1 MNAVDILKYGQ
12 QTVLHT
18 LEEFPEAAVEKPGAC
33 GVWSVKDIIA
43 HLASYEQVLVDVLA
57 TFGSLQPTPYLNK
70 FTEPGGQ
77 FNDTEV
83 DLRKARTMPEVLAE
97 FNDAHAQVMSLATQI
112 SSERFRQ
119 TGTLPWYGMEYA
131 LDDFLAYTF
140 YGHKREHSAQ
150 IAAFRDYLRREAAV
164 PENVL
169 TATTIEVVKELE
181 EALNRRDVDAFM
193 ALITDDCVFEN
204 TSPPPDGERYE
215 GRSAIRAFLEDFF
228 HATPSIDFQ
237 TEDLFA
243 SGNRCVVRW
252 VFHWI
257 NSAGEHGHIRGVDV
271 IHIQNGK
278 MAEDFAY
285 VKG

>member
-1 MNAVDILKYGQ
+1 MNAVAILKYGQ
-12 QTVLHT
+12 QTVLQT

-43 HLASYEQVLVDVLA
+43 HLASYEEVLVDVLA
-57 TFGSLQPTPYLNK
+57 TFGSLQPTPNLNK

-83 DLRKARTMPEVLAE
+83 GLREGRTMPEVLAE
-97 FNDAHAQVMSLATQI
+97 FIDAHAQVMSLATQI

-131 LDDFLAYTF
+131 LDDFLVYTF

-150 IAAFRDYLRREAAV
+150 IAAFGDRLRREAAV
-164 PENVL
+164 PENAL
-169 TATTIEVVKELE
+169 TATTIKVVEELE
-181 EALNRRDVDAFM
+181 EALNRRDVDAFI

-215 GRSAIRAFLEDFF
+215 GRSAIRTFLEDFF

-257 NSAGEHGHIRGVDV
+257 NSAGEHGHIRGIDV
-271 IHIQNGK
+271 FHIRNGK